1 MKKATGVQAVS
12 DLKVAQEPANS
23 AEYLESKGIIDALS
37 RAYATISFNMDGSIT
52 SANDNFLAAVG
63 YTRDEIIGKHHR
75 LFVHPDDASSSK
87 YTEFWQD
94 LNNGRFTSGIVK
106 RMNKSGKEIWL
117 QCTYNPILNQDG
129 KPIKVIKFA
138 SDITADMMRNADYK
152 GQIDAISKSQAVISF
167 DLNGNII
174 EANDLFLDSVGY
186 QLGEIIGKHHRM
198 FVAANEAESDD
209 YKAFWDNLRAGK
221 FFKGRFKRITK
232 NKNEIWLQATY
243 NPIFDLNGKP
253 TKVIKY
259 AANVTEEVNRA
270 NEMNQIKEQ
279 EARREEEERR
289 AREMQEQAL
298 SLATTLEMAANGDL
312 TADVTVKGDSSMGK
326 IGLAIEQLL
335 QKMCGNI
342 STMAQNSQ
350 LLAAASEELNV
361 VGSQISDNA
370 AQTHTQAKTVNDVA
384 NEVSNNLQEVVTHC
398 EQLNLSIRDI
408 SKNAAEAATVAT
420 QAVAAADNANSSVVQ
435 LSNSSTEIGNI
446 VKVIT
451 SIAQQTN
458 LLALNATIEAARAGE
473 AGRGFAVVANEV
485 KELAKETARAT
496 EDISKKVEVIQKDT
510 SSATT
515 AIAEISA
522 IIRSINDTQTMIAA
536 AVEEQST
543 TTDNISNN
551 VLLAAKGGA
560 DIATNMA
567 KVTENAQFTAS
578 GAGDSQKAAE
588 ELSKMAN
595 ELEKLVA
602 QFKFDR

>member
-1 MKKATGVQAVS
+1 MKKNTGVHAVA
-12 DLKVAQEPANS
+12 DFNNTDEAANS
-23 AEYLESKGIIDALS
+23 MEYLENKGIVDALS
-37 RAYATISFNMDGSIT
+37 RSYAMISFNMEGVVT
-52 SANDNFLAAVG
+52 AANDNFLSTMG
-63 YTRDEIIGKHHR
+63 YTRDEIVGKNHR
-75 LFVHPDDASSSK
+75 IFVHPEEVASPE
-87 YTEFWQD
+87 YNEFWQE
-94 LNNGRFTSGIVK
+94 LNHGRYTSGVVK
-106 RMNKSGKEIWL
+106 RIDKSGKEIWL
-117 QCTYNPILNQDG
+117 QCTYNPILNKEG
-129 KPIKVIKFA
+129 KAIKVVKFA
-138 SDITADMMRNADYK
+138 SDITADMLKNVDYK
-152 GQIDAISKSQAVISF
+152 GQIDAIGKSQAVISF
-167 DLNGNII
+167 DLNGNIL
-174 EANDLFLDSVGY
+174 EANDLFLDTVGY
-186 QLGEIIGKHHRM
+186 QLDEIVGKHHRM
-198 FVAANEAESDD
+198 FVAANEADGDE
-209 YKAFWDNLRAGK
+209 YKTFWNNLRAGQ
-221 FFKGRFKRITK
+221 FFKGRFKRLSK

-253 TKVIKY
+253 MKVVKY
-259 AANVTEEVNRA
+259 ANNVTEEVNRA
-270 NEMNQIKEQ
+270 NEINLIKEQ
-279 EARREEEERR
+279 EARREEEEIR
-289 AREMQEQAL
+289 AREMQQQVL
-298 SLATTLEMAANGDL
+298 SLAAVLDKAANGDL
-312 TADVTVKGDSSMGK
+312 TAEVLVKGDDSMGK
-326 IGLAIEQLL
+326 IGMAIEQLL
-335 QKMCGNI
+335 EKMCGNI

-370 AQTHTQAKTVNDVA
+370 AQTHLQAKTVNDVA

-420 QAVAAADNANSSVVQ
+420 QAVAAADNANSSVAQ

-515 AIAEISA
+515 AIAEIST

-536 AVEEQST
+536 AVEQQST
-543 TTDNISNN
+543 TTDSISNN

>member
-1 MKKATGVQAVS
+1 MKKNDGVRAVANQ
-12 DLKVAQEPANS
+12 KGPQEPIMS
-23 AEYLESKGIIDALS
+23 MEHLENKGIVDALS
-37 RAYATISFNMDGSIT
+37 RSYAMISFDMDGT
-52 SANDNFLAAVG
+52 VTAANDNFLSAVG
-63 YTRDEIIGKHHR
+63 YTHDEILGKHHR
-75 LFVHPDDASSSK
+75 IFMHPDDASSPK

-94 LNNGRFTSGIVK
+94 LNRGQFTSGVVK
-106 RMNKSGKEIWL
+106 RVNKAGKELWL
-117 QCTYNPILNQDG
+117 QCTYNPILNQEG
-129 KPIKVIKFA
+129 KPVKVVKFA
-138 SDITADMMRNADYK
+138 SDITADMLKSVDHK

-167 DLNGNII
+167 DLNGNIL
-174 EANDLFLDSVGY
+174 EANDLFLETVGY
-186 QLGEIIGKHHRM
+186 PLDEIIGKHHRM
-198 FVAANEAESDD
+198 FVEPSEAESDD
-209 YKAFWDNLRAGK
+209 YKVFWDNLKAGK
-221 FFKGRFKRITK
+221 FFKGRFKRLGK
-232 NKNEIWLQATY
+232 NRNEIWLQATY
-243 NPIFDLNGKP
+243 NPIFDLNNKP
-253 TKVIKY
+253 MKVVKY

-270 NEMNQIKEQ
+270 NEMNSIKEQ

-289 AREMQEQAL
+289 AKEIQEQVL
-298 SLATTLEMAANGDL
+298 TLAAILDKAANGDL
-312 TADVTVKGDSSMGK
+312 TSEVTVKGEDSMGK
-326 IGLAIEQLL
+326 VGLAIEQLL
-335 QKMCGNI
+335 QNMCGNI

-370 AQTHTQAKTVNDVA
+370 AQTHEQAKTVNDVA
-384 NEVSNNLQEVVTHC
+384 NDVSNSLQEVVTHC

-515 AIAEISA
+515 AIAEISS

-595 ELEKLVA
+595 EMEKLVA
-602 QFKFDR
+602 QFKFER